1 MPLRKASSMRAVDG
15 IALCRQEA
23 AGFQVSGQNRTGQ
36 HRSVVFR
43 IVILNVNFCL
53 GQRFA
58 EGFDHGRNGQRFV
71 VAGDC
76 YGNTLL
82 GT

>member
-43 IVILNVNFCL
+43 IVILNL
-53 GQRFA
+53 IFA
-58 EGFDHGRNGQRFV
+58 WGSDLRKALTTAVMDN
-71 VAGDC
+71 ASS
-76 YGNTLL
+76 
-82 GT
+82 